1 MRAPSGVL
9 AAPCNSGLLGVLQ
22 LTGAAPVWLQ
32 VPSHLSAQARNRSVA
47 QLEAKKLRLQF
58 SQQKKSNISAPPSPS
73 GATDSRLDA
82 VLVENAALRKKIGD
96 ISDSASS
103 LQLKLKSKSAAK
115 EHAPTIIRRTPV
127 GTARALAS

>member
-22 LTGAAPVWLQ
+22 LTGAAPVWIQ

-58 SQQKKSNISAPPSPS
+58 SQQKKANISAPPSPS

-115 EHAPTIIRRTPV
+115 EHAPTITRRTPV

>member
-1 MRAPSGVL
+1 M
-9 AAPCNSGLLGVLQ
+9 
-22 LTGAAPVWLQ
+22 
-32 VPSHLSAQARNRSVA
+32 A